1 MPPPD
6 HSNFIKTDD
15 QSDEFFDF
23 SEPLFDEESEDSW
36 DVDNSPEKKHEFV
49 CGLTLDTKSIY
60 AAAAAQKTGCA
71 ELKKIV
77 WDECVSYNYTIT
89 LPEDQTGNLAH
100 SWSTPEPSIF
110 QIRGETFLED
120 HKKVYNFLQE
130 CIHVIYNIIHV
141 FFILVYFQITADS
154 ILLQTV
160 AVDWLKSD
168 KREDHLA
175 IRPGNIVQVGL
186 TSLKLLRL
194 SYDLK

>member
-23 SEPLFDEESEDSW
+23 PEPLFDEESEDSW
-36 DVDNSPEKKHEFV
+36 GVDNSPEKKHEFV
-49 CGLTLDTKSIY
+49 Y

-71 ELKKIV
+71 DLKKIV
-77 WDECVSYNYTIT
+77 WDKCASYNYTIT

-120 HKKVYNFLQE
+120 HKKVYYFLQE
-130 CIHVIYNIIHV
+130 CIHVMFNIIHV

-160 AVDWLKSD
+160 AVDLLKSD

-175 IRPGNIVQVGL
+175 IRPGNIVQVGM